1 MACTVCIWVWNLKTS
16 WRCTTRLFCFT
27 HFLVT
32 FSPPPSTA
40 GAFDFNSCRPGPS
53 YHLQHMS
60 ITCRH
65 SLADKINQSAMF
77 PQFCRA
83 LGVDDDLRRK
93 ASRSGNPTA
102 YLLQEYQEL
111 PEATFDRLEQALSQM
126 GRKDLFDQV
135 WQLMQ
140 NSVHWVWMSLL
151 IMQPLWL

>member
-1 MACTVCIWVWNLKTS
+1 
-16 WRCTTRLFCFT
+16 
-27 HFLVT
+27 
-32 FSPPPSTA
+32 
-40 GAFDFNSCRPGPS
+40 
-53 YHLQHMS
+53 
-60 ITCRH
+60 
-65 SLADKINQSAMF
+65 MF
-77 PQFCRA
+77 PQFCQA

-93 ASRSGNPTA
+93 ASRSRNPTA

-140 NSVHWVWMSLL
+140 NSVHWVWMLSL